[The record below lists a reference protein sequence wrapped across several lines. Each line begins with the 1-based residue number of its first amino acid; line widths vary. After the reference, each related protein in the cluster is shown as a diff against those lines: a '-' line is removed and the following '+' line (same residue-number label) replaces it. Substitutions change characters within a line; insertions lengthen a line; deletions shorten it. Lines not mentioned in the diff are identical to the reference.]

1 MNKYE
6 QLIEHIIN
14 DETDKAR
21 ELFHTIVVE
30 KSRDI
35 YESLIDEQDLAEVG
49 GNEVEDLVDEISIDE
64 QGISEED
71 EEMGDEPALDS
82 DEPMG
87 DEEDHHADVGGEE
100 ELEDR
105 VVDLEDA
112 LDELKAEFDALMA
125 GDDNDEAMP
134 GADDEMAE
142 MHGGMHADEM
152 GEMHGDMNYGEM
164 EGMDHKMHGKK
175 MHNDQMYEEDEMEG
189 KGHKMHSKK
198 MYEKKEDEDDLDE
211 SIVREYVEKVADH
224 GQKSESGKEAGAHG
238 SANVNKSSTVAGKND
253 MGGSSA
259 NIAKGGAEVAPDGT
273 SPKAAVKPKGQLIN
287 DPLNK
292 PGAKAGQAYAK
303 KESAVNKEEGAVNK
317 TTPIAK

>member
-82 DEPMG
+82 EEPMG

-134 GADDEMAE
+134 DMTDADDEMAE
-142 MHGGMHADEM
+142 MHGGMHA
-152 GEMHGDMNYGEM
+152 GEM
-164 EGMDHKMHGKK
+164 EGMD
-175 MHNDQMYEEDEMEG
+175 QMYEEKEDELDEA
-189 KGHKMHSKK
+189 KD
-198 MYEKKEDEDDLDE
+198 EDEDDLDE
-211 SIVREYVEKVADH
+211 TIVREYVEKVADH
-224 GQKSESGKEAGAHG
+224 GQKSESGKEAGAQG

-292 PGAKAGQAYAK
+292 PGARAGQAYAK